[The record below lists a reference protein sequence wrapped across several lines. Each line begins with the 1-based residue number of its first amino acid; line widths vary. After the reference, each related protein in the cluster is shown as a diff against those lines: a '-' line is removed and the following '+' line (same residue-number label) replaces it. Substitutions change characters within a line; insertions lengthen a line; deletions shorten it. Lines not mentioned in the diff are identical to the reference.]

1 MFDNLKN
8 KFKRTAKRITKQELT
23 AEDVDDIT
31 WDLRVG
37 LLESDVAVPVVDE
50 LIERLEEGF
59 EGEKIGIRD
68 NTGERLY
75 EILENAIMDI
85 LTPEK
90 EVDFIEKIEEKR
102 EKGEPAV
109 ILFVGVNGCGK
120 TTTIAKL
127 TKFLKE
133 EKDYEIVLAAS
144 DTFRAAGI
152 EQLEKHGQDLDTKV
166 IKHQKKADAAAV
178 AYDAVEHAEANDID
192 VVLIDTAGRM
202 QTDINLMQEMEKIDR
217 VADPDLTVFVG
228 DALTGNDAVEQA
240 SNFEESIDIDGSILT
255 KMDADAGGG
264 AALSIVQ
271 QTGRPILFLGTG
283 QGYDDLIEFDP
294 DTIVKNLLPEEE
306 D

>member
-8 KFKRTAKRITKQELT
+8 KFKRTAKRITNQELT
-23 AEDVDDIT
+23 AEDVEDII

-50 LIERLEEGF
+50 LIERLKEEF
-59 EGEKIGIRD
+59 EGEKVGIRED
-68 NTGERLY
+68 TGERLY
-75 EILENAIMDI
+75 EVLEEAIKDI

-90 EVDFIEKIEEKR
+90 EVDLIESIEKKG
-102 EKGEPAV
+102 EKGEPEV

-133 EKDYEIVLAAS
+133 KDYEVVLAAS

-152 EQLEKHGQDLDTKV
+152 EQLEEHGEDLDAKI

-178 AYDAVEHAEANDID
+178 AYDAVEHATANDID

-202 QTDINLMQEMEKIDR
+202 QTDVNLMQEMEKIAR
-217 VADPDLTVFVG
+217 VADPDLTIFVG
-228 DALTGNDAVEQA
+228 DALTGNDAVDQA
-240 SNFEESIDIDGSILT
+240 SKFEESIEIDGSILT

-271 QTGRPILFLGTG
+271 ETGRPILFLGTG
-283 QGYDDLIEFDP
+283 QGYDDLVNFDS
-294 DTIVKNLLPEEE
+294 DTIIKNLLPEEE

>member
-23 AEDVDDIT
+23 PEDVDDII

-37 LLESDVAVPVVDE
+37 LLESDVAVPVADK
-50 LIERLEEGF
+50 LIESLEEEF

-68 NTGERLY
+68 DTGEKLY
-75 EILENAIMDI
+75 DILEEAIKDI

-90 EVDFIEKIEEKR
+90 EVNLIETIERKKE
-102 EKGEPAV
+102 EGEPAT

-127 TKFLKE
+127 TKFLK

-152 EQLEKHGQDLDTKV
+152 EQLEKHGENLDTKV

-178 AYDAVEHAEANDID
+178 AYDAVEHAKANGID

-202 QTDINLMQEMEKIDR
+202 QTDVNLMQEMEKIAR
-217 VADPDLTVFVG
+217 VADPDLTIFVG
-228 DALTGNDAVEQA
+228 DALTGNDSVEQA
-240 SNFEESIDIDGSILT
+240 SKFEESIDIDGSILT
-255 KMDADAGGG
+255 KMDADASGG

-283 QGYDDLIEFDP
+283 QEYDDLVKFDSETIIE
-294 DTIVKNLLPEEE
+294 NLLPERE

>member
-8 KFKRTAKRITKQELT
+8 KFKRTAKRITNQELT
-23 AEDVDDIT
+23 AEDVEDII

-50 LIERLEEGF
+50 LIERLKEEF
-59 EGEKIGIRD
+59 EGEKVGIRED
-68 NTGERLY
+68 TGERLY
-75 EILENAIMDI
+75 EVLEEAIKDI

-90 EVDFIEKIEEKR
+90 EVNLIESIERKR
-102 EKGEPAV
+102 EKGEPEV

-133 EKDYEIVLAAS
+133 KDYEVVLAAS

-152 EQLEKHGQDLDTKV
+152 EQLEEHGDDLDVKV

-178 AYDAVEHAEANDID
+178 AYDAVEHSTANDID

-202 QTDINLMQEMEKIDR
+202 QTDVNLMQEMEKIAR
-217 VADPDLTVFVG
+217 VADPDLTIFVG

-240 SNFEESIDIDGSILT
+240 SKFEESIEIDGSILT

-271 QTGRPILFLGTG
+271 ETGRPILFLGTG
-283 QGYDDLIEFDP
+283 QGYDDLVKFDP
-294 DTIVKNLLPEEE
+294 DTIIKNLLPEEE